1 MTIMLKRRFIS
12 IVLVL
17 AAGLIQAFA
26 GAAKHDG
33 PALRRPIS
41 PSSPAWIIH
50 IDVWNSADPQKI
62 IDLVPEDIRP
72 YVIFN
77 ISTSATDA
85 TSHDGPA
92 VYDSWMKVCAQNRVW
107 TMIQCSSGAHNRMPD
122 NDVTAYRKYF
132 EEYPNFLGYNFAE
145 QFWDFG
151 AEKDDGSGEK
161 WPTFP
166 ERLQLFADLMP
177 ICHEFGGYLTVSFTQ
192 AYYSADMMPI
202 AFMKRNEQ
210 MRKFLTADP
219 EHFICCEKYTMK
231 NGFFDIESNCLGAY
245 LGGYAG
251 QYGIRFDACG
261 WVDGDNGSHFVKA
274 AGAIPIMEHVMLTG
288 QTVIDGPETIPVEV
302 SHELPA
308 LVSSGGYTARQW
320 GWFPHFV
327 NINIDGFRKIL
338 DGTVRIMT
346 RREVI
351 DRTKICVLNNI
362 PVTTTDDPAHNPY
375 LTPERLFDG
384 LYRQDCDQGGKK
396 WRNHWLENQWWLKKT
411 GRYPAIPQV
420 YTLIDD
426 DARTMEIVHKS
437 KYNERWGNVDTKVKE
452 LNELFPEEYT
462 GDIYAGRHENGWVT
476 YNPYQYDETVG
487 DAVTE
492 DGQTWRPRTYAPTV
506 RRACGVIP
514 FKYNTCDSIALSY
527 APYGMGVMRE
537 YADNITLYLTNY
549 RNDKVNEYTYTEHEN
564 VADTIRVYGAVAE
577 PVVEWKDRGEHRKS
591 TVKTTWEDGVLTVEV
606 LHNGPLDMTIRCA
619 GTATGRL
626 TDYTPA
632 VIEKPEQP
640 EAYTGQ
646 LQYEA
651 EHFAYK
657 DIATCHNNGY
667 WTGQRGY
674 CGLGFVN
681 FGTKSTAAIT
691 YSAKI
696 ETAGKYRVTL
706 RYKSTSP
713 NKNILYVKVGAK
725 RMSLTLDK
733 ETEDWTESSLDMD
746 VKAGTVPILIQRS
759 TSSSLDEVLID
770 CVKLDLI
777 EVNSIENM
785 AADGIAPRVVKT
797 EYYDIAGHRLE
808 RPGTGLTIVRKH
820 YADGTVRTDKTIM

>member
-1 MTIMLKRRFIS
+1 MTMKRILFLIMLMS
-12 IVLVL
+12 L
-17 AAGLIQAFA
+17 GMMQSFA
-26 GAAKHDG
+26 VGNHDG
-33 PALRRPIS
+33 PDLRRPIS
-41 PSSPAWIIH
+41 PSVPAWIIH

-62 IDLVPEDIRP
+62 IDLVPDDIRP

-122 NDVTAYRKYF
+122 DDVTAYRKYF

-151 AEKDDGSGEK
+151 ADKGDGSGQT
-161 WPTFP
+161 WPTFL

-177 ICHEFGGYLTVSFTQ
+177 ICHEFGGYLVVSFTQ

-261 WVDGDNGSHFVKA
+261 WVDGDNGSPFVKA

-302 SHELPA
+302 SHELPSV
-308 LVSSGGYTARQW
+308 VSSGGYTVRQW

-375 LTPERLFDG
+375 LTPEGLFDG
-384 LYRQDCDQGGKK
+384 LYRQECDRGGKK
-396 WRNHWLENQWWLKKT
+396 WSNHWLENQWWLKKT

-426 DARTMEIVHKS
+426 DARTMTIVHKS
-437 KYNERWGNVDTKVKE
+437 KYKERWGNISKKVAE
-452 LNELFPEEYT
+452 FNELFTDEYT

-487 DAVTE
+487 DAITE
-492 DGQTWRPRTYAPTV
+492 DGRTWRPRSYAPTV
-506 RRACGVIP
+506 RRAAGVIP
-514 FKYNTCDSIALSY
+514 FKYNTCDSITLNY

-537 YADNITLYLTNY
+537 YADKITLYLTNY
-549 RNDKVNEYTYTEHEN
+549 RNTKVNEHTYIEHEN
-564 VADTIRVYGAVAE
+564 VADTIRIYGSAAE
-577 PVVEWKDRGEHRKS
+577 PIVEWYDRASHRKS
-591 TVKTTWEDGVLTVEV
+591 EVKTTWDNNVLTVVV
-606 LHNGPLDMTIRCA
+606 LHNGPLDMTINCA
-619 GTATGRL
+619 GTATDRL
-626 TDYTPA
+626 TDCTPA
-632 VIEKPEQP
+632 VIEQP
-640 EAYTGQ
+640 EMPSEYTGQ

-651 EHFAYK
+651 EHFSYK
-657 DIATCHNNGY
+657 DIAKCHANGY
-667 WTGQRGY
+667 MTGQRGY

-681 FGTKSTAAIT
+681 LGTKSTAAIT
-691 YSAKI
+691 YPAKI
-696 ETAGKYRVTL
+696 QTAGKYRVTV
-706 RYKSTSP
+706 RYKSPSV
-713 NKNILYVKVGAK
+713 NKNIIYVKVGAK
-725 RMSLTLDK
+725 RKGLTL
-733 ETEDWTESSLDMD
+733 ETATEEWTESSLDMD
-746 VKAGTVPILIQRS
+746 VKAGSVPILIQRS
-759 TSSSLDEVLID
+759 TSSSLDDVLID
-770 CVKLDLI
+770 CVKLDFI
-777 EVNSIENM
+777 GSNSIEDVNM
-785 AADGIAPRVVKT
+785 GTSTAKIVKT
-797 EYYDIAGHRLE
+797 EYYDLAGHRLSH
-808 RPGTGLTIVRKH
+808 PVTGITIVKK
-820 YADGTVRTDKTIM
+820 YYDDGTVMTDKAVK